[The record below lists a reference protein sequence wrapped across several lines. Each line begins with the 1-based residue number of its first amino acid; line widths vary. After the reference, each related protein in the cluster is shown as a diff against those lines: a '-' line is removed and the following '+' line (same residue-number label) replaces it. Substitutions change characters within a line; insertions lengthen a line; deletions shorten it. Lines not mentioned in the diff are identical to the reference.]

1 MTAFSH
7 CRVMTY
13 VFVYG
18 SLWTT
23 TPMQL
28 RTVFCLVLSPHS
40 LTQHLAHK
48 SSIDICQISE
58 KLKQ

>member
-23 TPMQL
+23 TAYAAKDCVL
-28 RTVFCLVLSPHS
+28 FTVITSQPN
-40 LTQHLAHK
+40 TTPGT
-48 SSIDICQISE
+48 
-58 KLKQ
+58 